1 MSTPEK
7 SHWIRQNPALYPPFH
22 KAGSMAYDAVHQVSL
37 LFGGGGNNDTWIWNG
52 KSWRELT
59 PVQSPPARMN
69 ASMVYN
75 TAQKHIVLF
84 GGMNNSGQLLND
96 TWIWDG
102 SNWSQVYTANA
113 PTARSG
119 ASMAYD
125 DIRQQVILF
134 GGQANDQRFGALLND
149 TWIWDG
155 TMWRSTNPSTPPVA
169 RQGASL
175 TNCTA
180 GQHLILFGGSAGHM
194 LLDDTWT
201 WNGIDWQEHTP
212 TVRPSAR
219 AWAAMTYKTHARQ
232 AILIGGGGEG
242 NNTMMP
248 AALGDTWAWSGVDWQ
263 PLTSSLLPSA
273 GDHCA
278 VYDEARQVI
287 TLYATTGS
295 KTVLD
300 NTTSTNA
307 TSDASIIASFQSETW
322 LLP

>member
-1 MSTPEK
+1 MSTPGK
-7 SHWIRQNPALYPPFH
+7 SHWIRQTLALYPPFR
-22 KAGSMAYDAVHQVSL
+22 KAGSMAYDAARQVSL

-75 TAQKHIVLF
+75 AAQKHIVLF
-84 GGMNNSGQLLND
+84 GGMNNFGQLLDD

-102 SNWSQVYTANA
+102 SNWTRVNTASA

-125 DIRQQVILF
+125 DIRQQVVLF
-134 GGQANDQRFGALLND
+134 GGQANDQRFGTLLND

-155 TMWRSTNPSTPPVA
+155 TTWRDANPATRPDI

-175 TNCTA
+175 ANCTA
-180 GQHLILFGGSAGHM
+180 AQHLILFGGSAGHT

-201 WNGIDWQEHTP
+201 WNGVDWQQHIP
-212 TVRPSAR
+212 AARPSAR
-219 AWAAMTYKTHARQ
+219 AWAAMIYKTHTQQ
-232 AILIGGGGEG
+232 AILIGGSGEG
-242 NNTMMP
+242 SNTIAP
-248 AALGDTWAWSGVDWQ
+248 VALGDTWTWDGSGWQ
-263 PLTSSLLPSA
+263 PLTSSLLPDA

-278 VYDEARQVI
+278 VYDEAHEVV
-287 TLYATTGS
+287 TVYATTGS
-295 KTVLD
+295 KTVLND
-300 NTTSTNA
+300 TTQDILITH
-307 TSDASIIASFQSETW
+307 QSETW